1 MNYDE
6 ARQYIEDA
14 GKYGMV
20 LGLSTMQNLLA
31 RLGNPQ
37 NRLKFIHIAGTNGKG
52 SVGAFLNEILRTAG
66 IKTGRYISPAL
77 FSYEE
82 RIQISDEKGTEY
94 ISKWNVAKWMSA
106 IEFAVIE
113 MVADGLPHPTPF
125 ELETAMAF
133 MEFEAQGCQLVL
145 LETGLGGRLDA
156 TNVIK
161 TGVCQIFTA
170 ISRDHMQFL
179 GETLTEIAL
188 EKAGIIKKGVPSVS
202 WPQEPEVKKVLLE
215 TALELDSKLI
225 WADFDKLSIEEMTLE
240 KTVFSYKGE
249 RFETAL
255 LGENQPGNAALAIEA
270 AWMLEKQGYSLGKE
284 AICEGI
290 KKACWTGRFTVV
302 SREPIIIIDG
312 AHNEAAAQSL
322 ARSLKIYFPEEKLIG
337 IVGMF
342 KDKEYDKVLK
352 ETLPFM
358 EKVYTLKPEGERGL
372 PAAELSECA
381 KKYCQRVI
389 ACQSAGEA
397 LKKAIQE
404 NENKTAIIVYGSLS
418 FLHEITKILQYND
431 VRVKRSKPT

>member
-14 GKYGMV
+14 KKYGMV

-37 NRLKFIHIAGTNGKG
+37 DKLQFVHIAGTNGKG
-52 SVGAFLNEILRTAG
+52 SVGAFLNEILRAAG

-106 IEFAVIE
+106 IEFAVLE
-113 MVADGLPHPTPF
+113 MIKDGFPHPTPF

-133 MEFEAQGCQLVL
+133 LEFEDRGCELVL

-179 GETLTEIAL
+179 GESLTEITL
-188 EKAGIIKKGVPSVS
+188 EKAGIIKKGIPSVS
-202 WPQEPEVKKVLLE
+202 WPQEPEVKKVLLNR
-215 TALELDSKLI
+215 AGELDSELI
-225 WADFDKLSIEEMTLE
+225 WADFDKLSVEEMTLE

-255 LGENQPGNAALAIEA
+255 LGENQPGNAAVAIEA
-270 AWMLEKQGYSLGKE
+270 ARLLERQGYRIGKE
-284 AICEGI
+284 AVCEGI
-290 KKACWTGRFTVV
+290 RRAQWMGRFTVI
-302 SREPIIIIDG
+302 SKEPLLIIDG
-312 AHNEAAAQSL
+312 AHNEGAAQSL
-322 ARSLKIYFPEEKLIG
+322 ARSLKIYFPGKKLIG

-358 EKVYTLKPEGERGL
+358 KKVYTLKPEGERGL
-372 PAAELSECA
+372 LSEELSACA
-381 KKYCQRVI
+381 KKYCQEVTT
-389 ACQSAGEA
+389 CQSAKEA
-397 LKKAIQE
+397 LKKAMQE
-404 NENKTAIIVYGSLS
+404 NEDKTAMIAYGSLS
-418 FLHEITKILQYND
+418 FLHEITQIIQ
-431 VRVKRSKPT
+431 